1 MSAPEPSWPGW
12 EPAPLTEQVLVA
24 AAPVRA
30 LQSLFDDG
38 LPELGEG
45 DELPPLWHWVAL
57 PEWATSGV
65 LGPDGHPRRGSFLP
79 PVELPRRM
87 FAGGTVEVF
96 APLVIVTVRIDLSVD
111 GVLCVSETQDLIY
124 REAGTPASDVA
135 ALPAEQPPGLPLTE
149 TADGWRLRTDPS
161 LLARFSAATANAHRI
176 HYDWPYATGVEGY
189 PGLVVHGPLLTLALV
204 EASRLAGV
212 TGVTRVS
219 HRNLAPLFC
228 AQEAE
233 IRRTGTGFELVRDGA
248 TLTTLAIEADTDP
261 HEKEAAHA

>member
-1 MSAPEPSWPGW
+1 M
-12 EPAPLTEQVLVA
+12 
-24 AAPVRA
+24 
-30 LQSLFDDG
+30 
-38 LPELGEG
+38 
-45 DELPPLWHWVAL
+45 PPLWHWVAL

-96 APLVIVTVRIDLSVD
+96 APLVIGELATRVSEVIGVARKSGRSGELVIVTVRIDLSVD